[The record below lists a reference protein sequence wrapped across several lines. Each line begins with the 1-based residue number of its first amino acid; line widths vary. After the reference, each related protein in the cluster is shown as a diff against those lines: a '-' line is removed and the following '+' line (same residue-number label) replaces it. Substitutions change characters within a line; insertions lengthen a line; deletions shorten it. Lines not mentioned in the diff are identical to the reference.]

1 MRTSK
6 ENGKMIVY
14 LEGSINSENASKTEE
29 EIMSVLKDMAPDSE
43 IAFDA
48 KKLSYISSAG
58 LRILLKVRKKF
69 EKAITIFDVNQ
80 DIYYIF
86 EDTGF
91 INIMNVKKALRSISL
106 DGCEKIYSG
115 SHSDFYRLNS
125 ETTVKV
131 YKGEYNSPEK
141 IEQNRLIAKTVFT
154 HGIPSVIPF
163 DMVKAGDSYGLVYE
177 MMCEGTL
184 ASHLSSNPQDV
195 TKYGKMIAELAKKL
209 HSTEIESSVLQDARI
224 PYLSNLKFI
233 KEKGYFTTD
242 EESDLY
248 SLIMSIPERNTFIHR
263 DLHPGN
269 IMLMDDEPIL
279 IDVDDS
285 GVGHPLLDLIGMY
298 KVHNE
303 ASKTGWTKRA
313 MGLGEDVLVPLWNT
327 IIESYLGN
335 EYSDKI
341 PEVNRVLKGYGML
354 NSILGLA
361 ATSSIP
367 EDVKVERITRMKKA
381 LFSVIDTL
389 YPIP

>member
-1 MRTSK
+1 M
-6 ENGKMIVY
+6 
-14 LEGSINSENASKTEE
+14 
-29 EIMSVLKDMAPDSE
+29 
-43 IAFDA
+43 
-48 KKLSYISSAG
+48 
-58 LRILLKVRKKF
+58 
-69 EKAITIFDVNQ
+69 NQ

-125 ETTVKV
+125 ETTLKV

-141 IEQNRLIAKTVFT
+141 IEQNRLIAKTVFI

-163 DMVKAGDSYGLVYE
+163 DMVKA
-177 MMCEGTL
+177 
-184 ASHLSSNPQDV
+184 
-195 TKYGKMIAELAKKL
+195 
-209 HSTEIESSVLQDARI
+209 
-224 PYLSNLKFI
+224 
-233 KEKGYFTTD
+233 
-242 EESDLY
+242 
-248 SLIMSIPERNTFIHR
+248 
-263 DLHPGN
+263 
-269 IMLMDDEPIL
+269 
-279 IDVDDS
+279 
-285 GVGHPLLDLIGMY
+285 
-298 KVHNE
+298 
-303 ASKTGWTKRA
+303 GWTKRA

-341 PEVNRVLKGYGML
+341 PEVNRVLRGYGML
-354 NSILGLA
+354 KSILGLA